1 MGAEGLPGELL
12 GTGLRSS
19 KVIDFA
25 FLSMAWPRKAFRR
38 LVRGQGQQRHEA
50 ALPLQQ
56 PQQDRR
62 GHEHLVPGRL
72 RADRGRKEADEIQ
85 SDDVELLVRDKCIK
99 AFRLIGRPVF
109 VEHTGLFIE
118 ASTASRGLT
127 QIFWDRLGAE
137 RVAKLF
143 AREDEGRAVART
155 RIGYCDG
162 RCVHQFEGEVS
173 GRLAPEPR
181 GEPRRDCIFIPEGA
195 EQTLA
200 EMGERKN
207 EVSMRRKALD
217 RLASFLSEADHD

>member
-1 MGAEGLPGELL
+1 MR
-12 GTGLRSS
+12 LR
-19 KVIDFA
+19 
-25 FLSMAWPRKAFRR
+25 FLSSNPNKIAEARAILSPAGFELISVERK
-38 LVRGQGQQRHEA
+38 L
-50 ALPLQQ
+50 
-56 PQQDRR
+56 
-62 GHEHLVPGRL
+62 
-72 RADRGRKEADEIQ
+72 DEIQ
-85 SDDVELLVRDKCIK
+85 SGDVEFLVRDKCIK

-118 ASTASRGLT
+118 ALNGFPGGLT

-143 AREDEGRAVART
+143 AHEDEGRAVART

-162 RCVHQFEGEVS
+162 RCVHQFEGEVN

-181 GEPRRDCIFIPEGA
+181 GDPSQWDCVFIPEGSD
-195 EQTLA
+195 ETFA

-217 RLASFLSEADHD
+217 QFAAYLREAEDD